1 MDQQFLRH
9 FYISGGAGRSMWQK
23 AVLSRGNGFPAI
35 QAISPSVRRQGK
47 IES

>member
-9 FYISGGAGRSMWQK
+9 FYISGGAGRSMWQI
-23 AVLSRGNGFPAI
+23 AVLSQGNGFPAI